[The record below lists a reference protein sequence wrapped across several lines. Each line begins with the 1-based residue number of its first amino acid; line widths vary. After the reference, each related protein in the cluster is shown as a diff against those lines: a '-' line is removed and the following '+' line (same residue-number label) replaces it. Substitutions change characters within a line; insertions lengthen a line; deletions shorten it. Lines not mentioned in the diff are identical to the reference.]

1 VAKRLKAGTEEE
13 SAGRQIADAVV
24 INDGVMQ
31 AVTEVAGIVGV
42 RRSAARTGDGSAGG
56 TTGGAATASD
66 ALPDDASE
74 GS

>member
-13 SAGRQIADAVV
+13 SEGRQIADVVV

-31 AVTEVAGIVGV
+31 AVTEVAGIVSD
-42 RRSAARTGDGSAGG
+42 RRSTARTGDGAAGG
-56 TTGGAATASD
+56 TTGGADAASD
-66 ALPDDASE
+66 ALPDDVSE